1 MFDVDMLVQRIGKV
15 SHFKG
20 LSPSDLREIVTAG
33 SVRHYSAGQ
42 VIYSEGDACAGLFV
56 LFRGRVHLCKVSPQG
71 QESIIGVIEP
81 VIMFNEVAVLDRGS
95 NPMTAI
101 AERSCITWRLS
112 PEDFHRLMDR
122 YPVVGLSLL
131 RILASRYRL
140 LLSFCE
146 DVAFR
151 SVTGRTAKLILDLSQ
166 QGRKT
171 IDRRL
176 HTNQVLAAR
185 VATVPEPLCRAIHV
199 LRQNGLINCTRT
211 SITVKDAG
219 ELARL
224 AEITCG
230 CLE

>member
-1 MFDVDMLVQRIGKV
+1 MFDVDLLIQRIGKV
-15 SHFKG
+15 PHFKG
-20 LSPSDLREIVTAG
+20 LSPSDLRDIVTAG
-33 SVRHYSAGQ
+33 GVRHYPEGH
-42 VIYSEGDACAGLFV
+42 VIFSEGDACAGLFV
-56 LFRGRVHLCKVSPQG
+56 LLRGQVHLCKVSPQG

-81 VIMFNEVAVLDRGS
+81 VIMFNEVAVLDSGS

-101 AERSCITWRLS
+101 AARSSIAWRLA
-112 PEDFHRLMDR
+112 PEDFQRLMER

-131 RILASRYRL
+131 RIMANRYRL

-151 SVTGRTAKLILDLSQ
+151 SVTGRTAKIILDLSQ
-166 QGRKT
+166 QGRKP

-185 VATVPEPLCRAIHV
+185 VATVPEPLCRAIQV

-211 SITVKDAG
+211 SITVNDAA

-230 CLE
+230 CIE